1 MLQAGAIVADHLR
14 LVRQLGSGGM
24 GSVWVAE
31 QTRLGGL
38 VAVKFLSTA
47 LLDHESARSRF
58 DREAKLA
65 AKIKSQ
71 HVVQVHDHGLTNG
84 DPPIPYIVMEL
95 LEGTDLSKVLDR
107 EGPLGVARTAE
118 LLDQISDALTK
129 AHDAG
134 IVHRD
139 IKPENVFVLDEA
151 RTFIKL
157 LDFGVAHG
165 RDGQL
170 DRLTQTGLLLGTAHY
185 MSPEQLFSG
194 KDIDLRAD
202 LWALGVLVYQTL
214 TNEVPF
220 QAETFGQ
227 LCLQVRDGSFPPVSS
242 KVNVPPGVDQWFTKA
257 LSTDRQARFQTAV
270 EMAKAFRRVIS
281 GEPLEATATGFA
293 GAAQTAG
300 TGTVRVD
307 KSEVSRLRE
316 EVLRANS
323 SDGAGE
329 HAPPRTQRFGSR
341 PGFGSGATQHA
352 SESDTL
358 SGDSSG
364 KTNNPID
371 GHRLTGVSSE
381 HDGTLQSGR
390 RPGAST
396 AREIAGAT
404 PLADL
409 SGSFGT
415 EAKGVLALDPRSTE
429 ARSPRWGLWT
439 LAALAL
445 GGAFTYV
452 ATTQSSE
459 TPPTPIAEGG
469 LSVAVTGA
477 PTGVAE
483 VVHPSSESKPATSLV
498 VPTPSAD
505 DSVVENAA
513 ANGDAPSTIA
523 ENTVTGQAASA
534 LPMGTSST
542 RGPKPSGGIKAPR
555 SNGHASADKPSPTE
569 SAPTASPASQAE
581 PPQPRRPKYRGF

>member
-71 HVVQVHDHGLTNG
+71 HVVQVHDHGLTKG

-107 EGPLGVARTAE
+107 EGPLGLARAAE
-118 LLDQISDALTK
+118 LLDQICDALTK

-202 LWALGVLVYQTL
+202 LWALGVLIYQVL

-227 LCLQVRDGSFPPVSS
+227 LCLQVRDGSFPAVSS
-242 KVNVPPGVDQWFTKA
+242 KVNVPPGVDQWFAKA
-257 LSTDRQARFQTAV
+257 LSTDRQTRFQSAL
-270 EMAKAFRRVIS
+270 EMAVAFRRVIA
-281 GEPLEATATGFA
+281 GEPLEASATGHA
-293 GAAQTAG
+293 GVTQTAG

-316 EVLRANS
+316 EVLRANTG
-323 SDGAGE
+323 DTVGE
-329 HAPPRTQRFGSR
+329 HAPPRTQRFGSS
-341 PGFGSGATQHA
+341 PSFASGATQHA
-352 SESDTL
+352 SDPGSFSEA
-358 SGDSSG
+358 SSG
-364 KTNNPID
+364 KINTD
-371 GHRLTGVSSE
+371 S
-381 HDGTLQSGR
+381 QS
-390 RPGAST
+390 AL
-396 AREIAGAT
+396 GAT
-404 PLADL
+404 PVREGTAPGGSRSGSPAALEVGTPMTEL

-415 EAKGVLALDPRSTE
+415 EAKGVLALDPRRAET
-429 ARSPRWGLWT
+429 RSPRTGLWA

-445 GGAFTYV
+445 GGGVVYF
-452 ATTQSSE
+452 ATTRSTATAPSSVGE
-459 TPPTPIAEGG
+459 VGS
-469 LSVAVTGA
+469 SVAVTG
-477 PTGVAE
+477 
-483 VVHPSSESKPATSLV
+483 
-498 VPTPSAD
+498 VPTSVADVVQPLSETSPPTAPAIASTSAR
-505 DSVVENAA
+505 DSAIENAA
-513 ANGDAPSTIA
+513 PSGDAPSPIA
-523 ENTVTGQAASA
+523 ENAVTGQAASMFPTGA
-534 LPMGTSST
+534 SIP
-542 RGPKPSGGIKAPR
+542 RGPKPNGGVKTPK
-555 SNGHASADKPSPTE
+555 SNGHASADKPTPPE
-569 SAPTASPASQAE
+569 SAPSASPAPHAD
-581 PPQPRRPKYRGF
+581 PPLPRRPKYRGF